1 MGCLQINH
9 WQKSWESSGFLHCR
23 QCCVSGQN
31 AGCQN
36 ISCTG
41 QKNRQ
46 AKTIHPKVFFLKVY
60 GTPDFPGI
68 WDLYDAFAW
77 DGQPEA
83 APIRQED
90 YQQILRKSHQRD
102 PYLVEILSAP
112 AEKIISSMDS
122 RGTSINGCSNSWW
135 MSSAMAIFIRE
146 RSDISPLCSNCFKDP
161 KLTPDFS
168 LNFFCESFLRFRI

>member
-1 MGCLQINH
+1 MSPNKPLTEIMGILWLSALPSMLRIRSKRRVPKYPLH
-9 WQKSWESSGFLHCR
+9 WPEEPPSKNNSSEGFL
-23 QCCVSGQN
+23 
-31 AGCQN
+31 
-36 ISCTG
+36 
-41 QKNRQ
+41 
-46 AKTIHPKVFFLKVY
+46 LKSLWL
-60 GTPDFPGI
+60 

-135 MSSAMAIFIRE
+135 MSSAMANFIRE
-146 RSDISPLCSNCFKDP
+146 RSDISPLCSNYFKDP